1 MRGVLADVDGL
12 FESAVMSPNDLTEQV
27 ISDWFDGIA
36 STNDLD
42 KQTAKLLRRLVRTAQ
57 KLALFWV
64 SDQRAAGRELD
75 WRTRVDIAMGPRAW
89 RPVLDLGQHLL
100 EVEPSE
106 DMFDRVSDLF
116 RVVNG
121 DTWLEGMSYD
131 AWLADTGRI

>member
-1 MRGVLADVDGL
+1 
-12 FESAVMSPNDLTEQV
+12 MSPNDLTEQV

-42 KQTAKLLRRLVRTAQ
+42 KQAAKLLRRLVRTAQ

-64 SDQRAAGRELD
+64 SDQRAADRELD

-106 DMFDRVSDLF
+106 DVFDRVSDLF